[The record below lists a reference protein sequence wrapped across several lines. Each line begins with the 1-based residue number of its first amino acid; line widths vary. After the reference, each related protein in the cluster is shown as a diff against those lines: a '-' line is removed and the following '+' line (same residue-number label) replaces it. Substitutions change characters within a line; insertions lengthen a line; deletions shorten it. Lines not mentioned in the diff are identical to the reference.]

1 MAYREVTML
10 EVKEVLRLWLA
21 GVSKKRIAVQLGLNV
36 KTVRRY
42 VGAAW
47 ASGLA
52 REAGPEALDEGLI
65 AAVVSRVQPSLGRP
79 HGDGWAECVAQRPV
93 IERYLQQRV
102 RLSKSHAAPTPGG
115 ARELRDPPALRDGR
129 ARLRRDRGHDSRG
142 RLRCPFH
149 LVDPGTLGPAAA
161 LGHGPSIRRTRSVDH
176 LGSARSHRGVGF
188 QAHRGART
196 DRRRQ
201 RSRDSPK
208 TGAYAACRP

>member
-79 HGDGWAECVAQRPV
+79 HGDGWAECVAQRSSSSATCTSGSGS
-93 IERYLQQRV
+93 RRCA
-102 RLSKSHAAPTPGG
+102 RCSG
-115 ARELRDPPALRDGR
+115 ARGCA
-129 ARLRRDRGHDSRG
+129 
-142 RLRCPFH
+142 
-149 LVDPGTLGPAAA
+149 
-161 LGHGPSIRRTRSVDH
+161 
-176 LGSARSHRGVGF
+176 
-188 QAHRGART
+188 
-196 DRRRQ
+196 
-201 RSRDSPK
+201 
-208 TGAYAACRP
+208 